1 MATADKKATAK
12 ALAKAAKKVK
22 SPSRAKAP
30 SAPQKEK
37 GTPKNLMTFYVSAK
51 GTVIGGHVTSKN
63 KSNAYF
69 QFDIDGNQLQL
80 RWALKGTTAAA
91 VRVLNASLAK
101 NTADELCDRLR
112 EKFSPGFRKILL
124 PIFAWLIE
132 RVKNNTLD
140 QPKIG
145 RCWRKPFQKSE
156 ASAPKKVS
164 FIVGPDSRVKTRLTA
179 PCLLVELTGSDVEM
193 WHVWGSN
200 PKEDMALVFS
210 GPLKSC
216 KPARSRIK
224 KSVTVPEGQRILAI
238 VVLDW
243 LMDKHDTDYGSSG
256 IAMPQ
261 KGFRFSPEEP
271 SETPGLP
278 VEEPDNGVHVP
289 VANSTAESVF
299 TERHFVERTKAWQLS
314 QVTGYDM
321 LVCRKMLERVGY
333 DLDAAH
339 AAFIDAAERIANNL
353 AGTEG

>member
-12 ALAKAAKKVK
+12 ALVKAAKNAK
-22 SPSRAKAP
+22 SPSKAKKP
-30 SAPQKEK
+30 SAPKKEK

-101 NTADELCDRLR
+101 NTAEELCDRLR
-112 EKFSPGFRKILL
+112 EKFSPGFRKILH

-132 RVKNNTLD
+132 RIKNGTLD

-156 ASAPKKVS
+156 AGAPKKVS
-164 FIVGPDSRVKTRLTA
+164 FMVGTDRTVRTKLSA
-179 PCLLVELTGSDVEM
+179 PYLLVELTGSDVEM

-216 KPARSRIK
+216 KPARSRVK

-238 VVLDW
+238 AVLDW
-243 LMDKHDTDYGSSG
+243 LMDKHDTDYSSG
-256 IAMPQ
+256 GIALPQ
-261 KGFRFSPEEP
+261 KGFRFSLEEPEETLGLP
-271 SETPGLP
+271 SEPKSAAAT
-278 VEEPDNGVHVP
+278 
-289 VANSTAESVF
+289 NSTTESVF
-299 TERHFVERTKAWQLS
+299 MRPEFIQRTKAWQLS

-321 LVCRKMLERVGY
+321 LVCDKMLQTVGY
-333 DLDAAH
+333 DLDAAY
-339 AAFIDAAERIANNL
+339 AAFLDIASRTASNML
-353 AGTEG
+353 SELRGE